1 MRALQ
6 ILLGFVALTACTVLG
21 FLIIHVWTADAAAIE
36 YLRRDLPYGWL
47 LIQSAP
53 LIGIGC
59 GVALACALRGL
70 VLVARY
76 RRQHS
81 AR

>member
-1 MRALQ
+1 MLV
-6 ILLGFVALTACTVLG
+6 LVALAACTVLG

-36 YLRRDLPYGWL
+36 YLRRDFAYGWL
-47 LIQSAP
+47 LLQAAP

-59 GVALACALRGL
+59 GFALTCALGGL

-76 RRQHS
+76 RAQHS